1 MGAQHIA
8 FYKGILFL
16 KIPFMKADAASF
28 GVVFLGEEVD
38 LREDAIYALILEE
51 ECGWINGLKTVMDR
65 VF

>member
-1 MGAQHIA
+1 MQ
-8 FYKGILFL
+8 
-16 KIPFMKADAASF
+16 IPSGNGLRVVYSF

-38 LREDAIYALILEE
+38 LREDAIYALILGE